1 VLAVLVLGLA
11 ADEPVALLELPGVV
25 SPGEVIEASVVDPAR
40 TPPGGRWT
48 VAGVEA
54 QERDGRVSVRLPE
67 TLATGQPIPVQYHD
81 PAGALEAHARAA
93 VEIRPSPRARPQ
105 PALASASAHVVPG
118 GEACVCGFLPPAS
131 WDALRLAGQPLQ
143 RTSASSR
150 EVRFRVPAGLTAGA
164 HLLGGEARAGFR
176 ADRLVMRVVRLSGR
190 TAKAELRR
198 GQQTSVEIDVEGTE
212 EPLPVWL
219 DNVNPGVVSLDGA
232 SGPVSPT
239 SGGPENRLVRT
250 LHGRRRGDFLLHY
263 RLELPSACACAEDPS
278 ELDTPPLFVPGRVLA
293 LVRPAPGDV
302 PEDLARAIALTHALV
317 VEAIHDL
324 PLTGEVL
331 VVLVGADD
339 VRAKVAALQRDRRV
353 RIAQPD
359 YVHEVATGPAAG
371 AAPSAYGPRLI
382 GADRLPA
389 AADGRGVTVG
399 LIDTGV
405 DARHPLLSARIAG
418 QEDLT
423 GQGLGPDVHGTM
435 MAGAI
440 AAEAGR
446 DGLRGIAPGARL
458 LVLKACRPVSA
469 QNALAHCR
477 SSALLPAVDRA
488 ATRGAQVLNL
498 SVAGSQDEGLADR
511 VREAERRGHIVVAA
525 AGHLPEGSDPHPAS
539 LEEALAVTAV
549 DAGAAAYPR
558 ATRGAFVDVAAPG
571 VEVLTTVPGNGQA
584 VCDGTSAAAAF
595 VSGAMA
601 VLRQHAP
608 GLAPAA
614 ARGLV
619 QRTARD
625 LGPAG
630 KDPQFGAGLL
640 DLCRAL
646 AEASAGQAVCR

>member
-1 VLAVLVLGLA
+1 M
-11 ADEPVALLELPGVV
+11 V
-25 SPGEVIEASVVDPAR
+25 SPGEVIEAAVRDPAR
-40 TPPGGRWT
+40 TPPDGRWT

-67 TLATGQPIPVQYHD
+67 TIAPGRPIPVQYHD
-81 PAGALEAHARAA
+81 PAGALKADARVAL
-93 VEIRPSPRARPQ
+93 EIRPPARPRPQ
-105 PALASASAHVVPG
+105 PALAQASAHALAG
-118 GEACVCGFLPPAS
+118 GDACVCGFLPPHS
-131 WDALRLAGQPLQ
+131 WDSLRLAGQPLQ
-143 RTSASSR
+143 RTSASTR
-150 EVRFRVPAGLTAGA
+150 EVRFRVPAGLAPGA
-164 HLLGGEARAGFR
+164 HLLGGDARAGFR
-176 ADRLVMRVVRLSGR
+176 SDRLVMRVVSVSGR
-190 TAKAELRR
+190 TAQEELRR
-198 GQQTSVEIDVEGTE
+198 GQQTSVEVAVEGSE
-212 EPLPVWL
+212 EPLPVSL
-219 DNVNPGVVSLDGA
+219 ENLSPGVASLDGA
-232 SGPVSPT
+232 IETAAPT

-250 LHGRRRGDFLLHY
+250 LRGKRRGDFLLQY
-263 RLELPSACACAEDPS
+263 RLALPQACSCAEDPS

-293 LVRPAPGDV
+293 LVRAEPGEAPA
-302 PEDLARAIALTHALV
+302 DLARAIALTHALV

-324 PLTGEVL
+324 PLTGESL
-331 VVLVGADD
+331 VVLVGVDD
-339 VRAKVAALQRDRRV
+339 VPAKVAALQRDRRV

-359 YVHEVATGPAAG
+359 YVHEVASGLAAG
-371 AAPSAYGPRLI
+371 DAPSAYGPRLI

-389 AADGRGVTVG
+389 TADGRGVTVG

-405 DARHPLLSARIAG
+405 DARHPLLSAKIAG

-440 AAEAGR
+440 AADAGGE
-446 DGLRGIAPGARL
+446 GLRGIAPGARL

-469 QNALAHCR
+469 RNALAHCR
-477 SSALLPAVDRA
+477 SSALVPAVDRA

-498 SVAGSQDEGLADR
+498 SVAGSRDESLADR

-549 DAGAAAYPR
+549 DAGRAAYPP

-571 VEVLTTVPGNGQA
+571 VDVLTTVPGNGRA
-584 VCDGTSAAAAF
+584 VCDGTSAATAF

-608 GLAPAA
+608 RLAPAA

-625 LGPAG
+625 LGPSG
-630 KDPQFGAGLL
+630 KDPQFGAGLI
-640 DLCRAL
+640 DLCAAL
-646 AEASAGQAVCR
+646 AEASAGRAACR